1 MINLDYDDLP
11 QEPMPLLYVSQTEL
25 DLVKRHIILP
35 YVVKTLEHDIKVIRD
50 IKLKAANAYIKE
62 LDSRMI
68 DVFKE
73 IDLVRKE
80 LREQNIKVYEVK
92 LNTKM
97 GYWEY
102 ILRGNRHEMGFMW
115 NIVRAEVEI
124 YLMDK
129 FNLKY

>member
-1 MINLDYDDLP
+1 MINRDYEELP
-11 QEPMPLLYVSQTEL
+11 QEPMPLMYVSPSEL
-25 DLVKRHIILP
+25 ALVKKHIILP
-35 YVVKTLEHDIKVIRD
+35 YVVKILEHDIKVIRD

-62 LDSRMI
+62 LDRRMI
-68 DVFKE
+68 EVFKE

-92 LNTKM
+92 RNTKM

-102 ILRGNRHEMGFMW
+102 ILRGNRHEMGLMW

-129 FNLKY
+129 FGLKY

>member
-1 MINLDYDDLP
+1 MINLDYEELP
-11 QEPMPLLYVSQTEL
+11 PEPMPLLYVSQTEL

-35 YVVKTLEHDIKVIRD
+35 FVVKILEHDIKVIRD
-50 IKLKAANAYIKE
+50 IKLKAANAYAKE
-62 LDSRMI
+62 MDRRMI

-73 IDLVRKE
+73 IDLVRKD

-92 LNTKM
+92 RNTKM

-124 YLMDK
+124 YLMEK
-129 FNLKY
+129 FGLKY